1 MSLLVISPHPSSD
14 PYPFELLLDA
24 DPSEQRVRNYLSR
37 GKCWTAKLDGSTV
50 GVYVLLPTRPD
61 TLELVNV
68 AVAPDFQGQGIGKK
82 LVLHAIETASKK
94 GAASLEVG
102 TGNSGDASTCSLSKM
117 RVPHHACR
125 SGFLYPLLSRT
136 YL

>member
-68 AVAPDFQGQGIGKK
+68 AVAPDFQGQGIGKSWFFMP
-82 LVLHAIETASKK
+82 LRRPVKK
-94 GAASLEVG
+94 
-102 TGNSGDASTCSLSKM
+102 
-117 RVPHHACR
+117 VPHH
-125 SGFLYPLLSRT
+125 
-136 YL
+136 